1 MIFCQRWQELL
12 LFLFMKEP
20 ILLNYE
26 NGVSNSMVCYDL
38 YLIPQWASPFS
49 RADNATCSLLNA

>member
-1 MIFCQRWQELL
+1 
-12 LFLFMKEP
+12 MKEP

-49 RADNATCSLLNA
+49 RADNATCSLLNAWAQTKQYTSHCASI